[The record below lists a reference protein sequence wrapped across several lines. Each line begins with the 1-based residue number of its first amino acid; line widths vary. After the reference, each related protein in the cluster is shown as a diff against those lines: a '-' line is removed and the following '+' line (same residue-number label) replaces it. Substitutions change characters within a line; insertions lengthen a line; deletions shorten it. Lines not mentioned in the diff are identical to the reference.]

1 MESFSVIVKFFRV
14 KLRDKK
20 RVRKMKKL
28 QTQKANYKG
37 RWVNA

>member
-20 RVRKMKKL
+20 RVRKMKKS
-28 QTQKANYKG
+28 YKHKKQIIKG
-37 RWVNA
+37 VG

>member
-20 RVRKMKKL
+20 RVRKMKKVTNTKSKL
-28 QTQKANYKG
+28 
-37 RWVNA
+37 